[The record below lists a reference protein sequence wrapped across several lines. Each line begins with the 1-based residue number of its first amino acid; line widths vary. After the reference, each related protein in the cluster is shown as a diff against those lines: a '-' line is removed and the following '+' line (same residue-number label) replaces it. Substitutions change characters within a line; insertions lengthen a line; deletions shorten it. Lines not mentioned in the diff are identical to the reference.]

1 VAGFLGAATSFSG
14 TVTSVDAEAVEIESA
29 GQRWRAV
36 NSGRPVAAGDDVR
49 VFCRPERIE
58 VHSKGT
64 APGADSSNTTAGK
77 IAATFYQGATIRLEA
92 ECAVGRVIVDVPSVG
107 EDVPRLSTGTEV
119 DLRLPPD
126 ALIVTP
132 GS

>member
-1 VAGFLGAATSFSG
+1 
-14 TVTSVDAEAVEIESA
+14 
-29 GQRWRAV
+29 
-36 NSGRPVAAGDDVR
+36 
-49 VFCRPERIE
+49 
-58 VHSKGT
+58 
-64 APGADSSNTTAGK
+64 
-77 IAATFYQGATIRLEA
+77 
-92 ECAVGRVIVDVPSVG
+92 VGRVIVDVPSVG